1 MFVQHY
7 LNNMFG
13 TEQDFLDNPMVTQQ
27 LRQISRTENP
37 EKIGTD
43 PQTVRELS
51 RFASYLGGN
60 SPLEQK

>member
-13 TEQDFLDNPMVTQQ
+13 AEQDFLDKPMMNQQ
-27 LRQISRTENP
+27 LRPMCRT
-37 EKIGTD
+37 EKIGAN
-43 PQTVRELS
+43 QRTVRELS

-60 SPLEQK
+60 SPL